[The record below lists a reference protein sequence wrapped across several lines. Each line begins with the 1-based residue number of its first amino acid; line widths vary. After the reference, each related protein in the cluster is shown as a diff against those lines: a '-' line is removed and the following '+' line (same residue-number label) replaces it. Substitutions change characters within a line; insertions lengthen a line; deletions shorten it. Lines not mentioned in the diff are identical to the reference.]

1 MQTILV
7 RDGEVRCV
15 LLGVADEAAKR
26 RAVFGSGGAANT
38 AVGAESV
45 VGAEPDLAAEGEWH
59 TLPANAP
66 AGEGWAWN
74 GTACIPPA
82 PTQADYGRVIGEH
95 IHAVARSRGYD
106 DGVSLASYDNDPNP
120 VFSGEATAFKAWRS
134 AVWVFVAQRMAEV
147 QAGAAAPSL
156 SGIVAELPAMEWPA

>member
-1 MQTILV
+1 VKTILV
-7 RDGEVRCV
+7 RDGIVCCV
-15 LLGVADEAAKR
+15 LPGPADTAAKR
-26 RAVFGSGGAANT
+26 RAVFGAEDDGAR
-38 AVGAESV
+38 
-45 VGAEPDLAAEGEWH
+45 DLAAAGDWH
-59 TLPANAP
+59 TLPADAP
-66 AGEGWAWN
+66 SGEGWAWN

-120 VFSGEATAFKAWRS
+120 VFSGEAMAFKTWRS

-147 QAGAAAPSL
+147 QAGAPAPTL
-156 SGIVAELPAMEWPA
+156 SGIVAELPVMEWRS